1 MIAKAPKLFGT
12 TLIFVFVLLLNS
24 CFTASVFSL
33 PQRKTEAANKRQ
45 DYLAAVALPV
55 AVVADVATSPIQVG
69 AIGVYSAAKIATR
82 PKEVAGNQPEER
94 PHSEGNEGKK

>member
-1 MIAKAPKLFGT
+1 MAFRMVA
-12 TLIFVFVLLLNS
+12 TLVFVMLLNS

-55 AVVADVATSPIQVG
+55 AVVADVATSPIQAG

-82 PKEVAGNQPEER
+82 SKEVAGNDPGGR